1 MQSTFKGKVL
11 ANVKRQIRERN
22 ENKKIFYKELY
33 GSIKKYNFPPKHKIN
48 LEKHFYFPKSIVTE
62 FQLSKRAL
70 AVYPVMCLKA
80 DFEDDNWFQI
90 PQEEISVK
98 AGLSINTVHKALL
111 ELENKGLLTREIKTS
126 GKRHFY
132 TYRVK
137 FIRKDKIKE
146 LKNKYFTFNQSIID
160 SGVWANLNLRSKAL
174 YLAMRVKAFYDIAV
188 LFDDE
193 KFDGSIIDYEELISA
208 NIKEYRNR
216 KYDMCTTPISQL
228 CKIVQID
235 SSNLNIILEQ
245 LEKHRLIKRFDDCF
259 EVYLKPKL

>member
-62 FQLSKRAL
+62 FQLSKIAL

-111 ELENKGLLTREIKTS
+111 ELENKDLLKKVKRTE
-126 GKRHFY
+126 GKKHY
-132 TYRVK
+132 YVYK
-137 FIRKDKIKE
+137 IHFIRKDFIEKYQNE
-146 LKNKYFTFNQSIID
+146 YFTFNQSVF
-160 SGVWANLNLRSKAL
+160 G
-174 YLAMRVKAFYDIAV
+174 
-188 LFDDE
+188 
-193 KFDGSIIDYEELISA
+193 
-208 NIKEYRNR
+208 
-216 KYDMCTTPISQL
+216 
-228 CKIVQID
+228 QI
-235 SSNLNIILEQ
+235 
-245 LEKHRLIKRFDDCF
+245 
-259 EVYLKPKL
+259 